1 MSIPQTIVTG
11 FPSLV
16 CREFVRYGAGNEDGG
31 RVVLFTTPAHGGA
44 ARDFVSQLQSDSSAR
59 VTVLEGQLTDL
70 DWGLSGAEVQQ
81 LIQDTTHIIH
91 PGGVDIGGRSM
102 DEHPL
107 QRLRGLLALA
117 QDMPKL
123 QRVCLLS
130 TAFVSGSRSGLI
142 LEEDLDEGQ
151 RLRTP
156 FERSMFELE
165 QIARAMM
172 PRVPITVLRPSAMVG
187 NSQTGDASGLT
198 EGPKYLLSL
207 MVRLP
212 ADIPFF
218 LPGTG
223 VVPFNIVPVD
233 YVVAAGWALSREPS
247 AMGRTFHLTDPNPM
261 SARQAFD
268 LVADLMNRSN
278 PFVGS
283 WLGQG
288 IKRALR
294 ASGLSRLL
302 PRQMALLEDLTTHV
316 TYCCAGTLEC
326 LSSTDIICPPFES
339 YADAFIKWLANYEKS
354 NRRFGDSTA

>member
-1 MSIPQTIVTG
+1 MSTPLTIVTG

-16 CREFVRYGAGNEDGG
+16 CREFIRHGVEQSDGG
-31 RVVLFTTPAHGGA
+31 RVVLLTTPAHGGA
-44 ARDFVSQLQSDSSAR
+44 ARDFVGQLPPNCGER
-59 VTVLEGQLTDL
+59 IVVLEGQLTDL
-70 DWGLSGAEVQQ
+70 DWGLSGPEVRQ
-81 LIQDTTHIIH
+81 LLADTTHIVH
-91 PGGVDIGGRSM
+91 PGGVDVGGRSA
-102 DEHPL
+102 DEYPL
-107 QRLRGLLALA
+107 RQFRGLLALA
-117 QDMPKL
+117 QDMPL
-123 QRVCLLS
+123 LRRVCLLS
-130 TAFVSGSRSGLI
+130 TAFVSGNRSGLI
-142 LEEDLDEGQ
+142 LEEDLDAGQ

-187 NSQTGDASGLT
+187 NSETGDASGLT

-212 ADIPFF
+212 ADIPFL

-268 LVADLMNRSN
+268 LVADLMNRST
-278 PFVGS
+278 PFIGS

-288 IKRALR
+288 IKRGLR

-302 PRQMALLEDLTTHV
+302 PRHMALLEDLTTHV

-326 LSSTDIICPPFES
+326 LSSTDIICPPFEA

-354 NRRFGDSTA
+354 IRLFGDNSA

>member
-1 MSIPQTIVTG
+1 MP
-11 FPSLV
+11 
-16 CREFVRYGAGNEDGG
+16 
-31 RVVLFTTPAHGGA
+31 H
-44 ARDFVSQLQSDSSAR
+44 
-59 VTVLEGQLTDL
+59 
-70 DWGLSGAEVQQ
+70 
-81 LIQDTTHIIH
+81 
-91 PGGVDIGGRSM
+91 
-102 DEHPL
+102 
-107 QRLRGLLALA
+107 LR
-117 QDMPKL
+117 
-123 QRVCLLS
+123 RVCLLS
-130 TAFVSGSRSGLI
+130 TAFVSGNRSGLI
-142 LEEDLDEGQ
+142 LEEDLDAGQ

-156 FERSMFELE
+156 YERSMFELE

-187 NSQTGDASGLT
+187 NSETGDASGLT

-212 ADIPFF
+212 ADIPFL

-233 YVVAAGWALSREPS
+233 YVVAAGWALAREPS

-261 SARQAFD
+261 SARQAFE
-268 LVADLMNRSN
+268 LVADLMNRST
-278 PFVGS
+278 PFIGS

-294 ASGLSRLL
+294 ASGFSRLL
-302 PRQMALLEDLTTHV
+302 PRHMALLEDLTTHV

-326 LSSTDIICPPFES
+326 LSSTDIICPPFEA

-354 NRRFGDSTA
+354 NRLFGDDSVSG